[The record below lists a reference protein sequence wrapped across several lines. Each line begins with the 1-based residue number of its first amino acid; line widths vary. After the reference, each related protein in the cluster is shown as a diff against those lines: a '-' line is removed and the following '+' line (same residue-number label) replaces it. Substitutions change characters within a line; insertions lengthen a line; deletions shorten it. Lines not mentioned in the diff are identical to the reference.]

1 MDSSAVSGRRV
12 VEHHPCP
19 TVIAEQ
25 NNEKLINDVQ
35 DVLDEQLAGLEGTS
49 TLSTSIRSIYAP

>member
-19 TVIAEQ
+19 TVIAGEQ
-25 NNEKLINDVQ
+25 NNEKIDQ
-35 DVLDEQLAGLEGTS
+35 
-49 TLSTSIRSIYAP
+49 